1 VHGWVLNSQTLDHKY
16 EAAYVCSLCVTEV
29 DYGSVRSVV
38 DILQAEYQLF
48 KSAVYGGLCGLTTS
62 RQQLVDE
69 FVCLQ
74 QRHAALV
81 ASLLRSHAE
90 LQQVTS

>member
-1 VHGWVLNSQTLDHKY
+1 M
-16 EAAYVCSLCVTEV
+16 SLCTCTSGVCVTEV

-48 KSAVYGGLCGLTTS
+48 KSALYGGPLCGVTTLS
-62 RQQLVDE
+62 RQHLLDE
-69 FVCLQ
+69 FICLQ

-90 LQQVTS
+90 LQQVHSFIAQLTPSF